1 MRTEQYDVVVIGGGG
16 AALRAAI
23 AAKDSHPEASV
34 ALLVK
39 GELGKCGV
47 TAIACSD
54 RMAYHA
60 TLKHSEPGGTDAW
73 KHHAEDIYRIGGC
86 VSDADLAATLA
97 RNSGDSFYY
106 LDSLGVPFAKKGD
119 LADQFVT
126 DGSEYAR
133 ACYTG
138 PHTANHIE
146 EALVRKIKTVP
157 VKVFEQT
164 MAVDL
169 LKGGNAIAG
178 LVALD
183 LPTGQFILFKT
194 KAVVLATGG
203 AGELFAVNVFP
214 EGMTGDGHAMAL
226 RAGAELVNMEFI
238 QIGLSSVKTKLA
250 CSGSMFRSLPRL
262 INSDGEEFLL
272 KGRHGD
278 LPLQGDAAS
287 MFNILFRKGA
297 SWPVSKEEV
306 SNIIDIAVA
315 KENARGKKVHLD
327 YSANPA
333 GLELEKLDPGILK
346 RWQTESKQPA
356 LKLDDMK
363 AGPLLRLKKINAP
376 AVQWLRERGIDLDN
390 GDKIE
395 LAPACQHFQG
405 GIKIRTQANTN
416 IAGLYAAGEA
426 AGGQHGANR
435 PGGNA
440 LMDCQVFGRIAG
452 EQAVAYS
459 LQAVLDPLAVAS
471 LEAQAEAKARDVA
484 ANVKPSCGCG
494 CSRRIPATE
503 ARRVIQEAMSLA
515 AGVVRTEA
523 GIKDALAKIAELK
536 TAGISADDKGIGY
549 AIETHN
555 LLDAGEAVLQACLE
569 RRESRGP
576 HLFFPDAKTITPM
589 ERSPKLD
596 QYVVLSM
603 LSGRLAAEW
612 RTPVRSMGVKENEQ
626 TNGC

>member
-1 MRTEQYDVVVIGGGG
+1 LRTEQFDVVVVGGGG

-23 AAKDSHPEASV
+23 AAVDSQPGSSV
-34 ALLVK
+34 AVLVK

-60 TLKHSEPGGTDAW
+60 TLKHTEPGGPDAW

-119 LADQFVT
+119 VADQFVT

-146 EALVRKIKTVP
+146 EALVRKIKTAP
-157 VKVFEQT
+157 VRIFENT

-183 LPTGQFILFKT
+183 IPTGQFSLFKT

-203 AGELFAVNVFP
+203 PGELFAVNVFP
-214 EGMTGDGHAMAL
+214 AGMTGDGHAMAL

-262 INSDGEEFLL
+262 INSDGEEFLPNYC
-272 KGRHGD
+272 K
-278 LPLQGDAAS
+278 GDAAS

-297 SWPVSKEEV
+297 SWPVSKEEP
-306 SNIIDIAVA
+306 SNVIDIAVA
-315 KENARGKKVHLD
+315 KENARGKKVYLD

-333 GLELEKLDPGILK
+333 GIEFERLDPGILK
-346 RWQTESKQPA
+346 RWQTESKQPN

-376 AVQWLRERGIDLDN
+376 AVQWLRERGIDLDK

-405 GIKIRTQANTN
+405 GIKIRTQANTSVP
-416 IAGLYAAGEA
+416 GLYAAGEA

-440 LMDCQVFGRIAG
+440 LMDCQVFGKIAG
-452 EQAVAYS
+452 EHAAAYS
-459 LQAVLDPLAVAS
+459 KGAQLDPLAVAS
-471 LEAQAEAKARDVA
+471 LDAQAEAKAKEVA
-484 ANVKPSCGCG
+484 AKIKPSCGCG
-494 CSRRIPATE
+494 CSNKLAASI
-503 ARRVIQEAMSLA
+503 ARRTIQEAMSLA

-523 GIKDALAKIAELK
+523 GIRDALAQLAEIR
-536 TAGISADDKGIGY
+536 TPGICTDEAGIAC
-549 AIETHN
+549 ALETHN

-576 HLFFPDAKTITPM
+576 HLFFPDAKTIVPM
-589 ERSPKLD
+589 DRSAKLD
-596 QYVVLSM
+596 KYIILSM
-603 LSGRLAAEW
+603 QSGRMAVEW
-612 RTPVRSMGVKENEQ
+612 RTPVRSMG
-626 TNGC
+626 